1 MPNETVTVPDV
12 LKEAGKATAHEIAAK
27 QDNVTQLPT
36 LTHGELCRIACDFL
50 QREGFKVAFDDRFRA
65 RTRYG
70 ELPDAIGFRNG
81 ASCLIE
87 VKCSRADLL
96 ADRKKRFRITPAKG
110 MGDWRFFLSEP
121 GIVEISDLPEGWG
134 LLHVIDGQVR
144 NIHGWKGNTMWLL
157 REKKPFRANKQAEC
171 DLLYSAL
178 RRVAVRGHFNDV
190 YDSFSNATKVHA

>member
-1 MPNETVTVPDV
+1 MNIEY
-12 LKEAGKATAHEIAAK
+12 

-36 LTHGELCRIACDFL
+36 LTHDALCRIACDFL

-96 ADRKKRFRITPAKG
+96 ADRKKKFRITPEKG

-121 GIVEISDLPEGWG
+121 GVVELSDLPEGWG

-144 NIHGWKGNTMWLL
+144 NIHGWKGNTMWLQ
-157 REKKPFRANKQAEC
+157 REKKPFKANKQAEC
-171 DLLYSAL
+171 NFMYSAL
-178 RRVAVRGHFNDV
+178 RRVGIRGHLNDV
-190 YDSFSNATKVHA
+190 YDRFSNTTNVHA